1 MFDEQKRT
9 NKVQKN
15 MQDRKCL
22 LQTASL
28 GLSSSVK
35 KTKKSVKHNRNIS
48 EDLSDDTKSN
58 VTQSDK
64 LNLSKSLIEKF
75 SRGDGLK
82 GNGIK
87 TNLQKIRLGKSEKVV
102 EWATEQAARTTV
114 LQTEDAG

>member
-1 MFDEQKRT
+1 MFEEQRRT
-9 NKVQKN
+9 NKVQTN
-15 MQDRKCL
+15 MQDHKCL

-28 GLSSSVK
+28 SSPVK

-48 EDLSDDTKSN
+48 EDLSNDTKSN

-82 GNGIK
+82 GTGIK